1 MTTVPRTASPPRPA
15 RDCAAALARTYGRLT
30 AVCEA
35 LDVRVAAPGT
45 HPFAH
50 PFPHAFAHP
59 FTHSFAGSP
68 AQQSASPGR
77 WIGGAELAG
86 PSDPA
91 EGQGA
96 LDAFVAA
103 EADRI
108 RAGHGHDPRP
118 DVAAS
123 RALHDYL
130 WSVSLL
136 MSGVWY
142 LERRVPRI
150 RPREVRVDL
159 STGRFEIVPG
169 AGFAC
174 LPGDPAAR
182 LPGARVVAGEEALRA
197 ELRAAVA
204 DHMRPL
210 LAAIGPR
217 VRRRDRALWGMVT
230 DDLVSGIW
238 YLGRALGE
246 EERAVR
252 EATELLPTAI
262 APFPGGADF
271 RRLADREGHLH
282 PTRTRLGCC
291 MYYTLDASRACATCP
306 RTCDAERLRRIEGQ
320 A

>member
-1 MTTVPRTASPPRPA
+1 MTAAPRVASPSRPVP
-15 RDCAAALARTYGRLT
+15 DCATALSRAYGRLT
-30 AVCEA
+30 AACEA
-35 LDVRVAAPGT
+35 LDVRVVTVGAASPSR
-45 HPFAH
+45 PFAQSSEH
-50 PFPHAFAHP
+50 PR
-59 FTHSFAGSP
+59 
-68 AQQSASPGR
+68 R
-77 WIGGAELAG
+77 WVGGAELAARTEPVRG
-86 PSDPA
+86 QA
-91 EGQGA
+91 EPVHAPGNPVHAPGA

-103 EADRI
+103 EAHRI

-130 WSVSLL
+130 WTVGLL

-142 LERRVPRI
+142 LERRVPRV

-159 STGRFEIVPG
+159 STGTFEIAPG

-174 LPGDPAAR
+174 LPGDPAAH
-182 LPGARVVAGEEALRA
+182 LAGARVVADEEALRA

-204 DHMRPL
+204 DHFRPL
-210 LAAIGPR
+210 LAAVGPR

-238 YLGRALGE
+238 YLGRALGQ

-271 RRLADREGHLH
+271 RRLADRAGRLH

-306 RTCDAERLRRIEGQ
+306 RTCDAERLRRIEEQ